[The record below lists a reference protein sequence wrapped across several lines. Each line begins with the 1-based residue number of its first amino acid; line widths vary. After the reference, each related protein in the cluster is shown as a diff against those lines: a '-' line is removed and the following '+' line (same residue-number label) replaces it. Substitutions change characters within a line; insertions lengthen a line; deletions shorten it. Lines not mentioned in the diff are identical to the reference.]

1 MLLTGKR
8 ISGPAA
14 LDLGLIDKL
23 VSPENVRKEAI
34 SLASEIAENAPLA
47 ISSVRAT
54 MQADME
60 RQVSEITKH
69 ELSEQQRLRGTQD
82 AYEGIRAVA
91 ERRPGNF
98 SGN

>member
-1 MLLTGKR
+1 M
-8 ISGPAA
+8 
-14 LDLGLIDKL
+14 IDKL

-60 RQVSEITKH
+60 RQVREITKH
-69 ELSEQQRLRGTQD
+69 ELSEQQRLRGTKD